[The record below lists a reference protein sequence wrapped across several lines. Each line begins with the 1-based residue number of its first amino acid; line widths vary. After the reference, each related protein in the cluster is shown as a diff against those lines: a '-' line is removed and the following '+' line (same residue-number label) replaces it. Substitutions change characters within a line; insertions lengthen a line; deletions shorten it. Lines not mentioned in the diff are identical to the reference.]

1 MTWDR
6 RQATD
11 GYCSARRIDDELQPV
26 ELTPAE
32 KAYGLLEKVQ
42 ARNWTLLA
50 DRTDEQDALAAEY
63 LERAM

>member
-1 MTWDR
+1 VTWDR

-11 GYCSARRIDDELQPV
+11 GYCSARRIDDELEPV

-42 ARNWTLLA
+42 ARNWTQLA
-50 DRTDEQDALAAEY
+50 DLTDEQDVLDAEY
-63 LERAM
+63 RERAT

>member
-11 GYCSARRIDDELQPV
+11 GYCCARRIDDELEPV

-32 KAYGLLEKVQ
+32 KAYGLLEKVE
-42 ARNWTLLA
+42 ARNWVLLA
-50 DRTDEQDALAAEY
+50 DRTDEQDARLAEY
-63 LERAM
+63 RERAT